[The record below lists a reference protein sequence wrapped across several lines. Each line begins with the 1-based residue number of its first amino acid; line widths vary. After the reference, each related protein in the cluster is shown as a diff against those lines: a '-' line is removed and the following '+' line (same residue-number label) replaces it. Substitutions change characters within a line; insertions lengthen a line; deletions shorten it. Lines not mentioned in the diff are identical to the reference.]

1 MRRREFIA
9 LLGSAAAGWPLAAR
23 GQQAALPVVGF
34 LGSDS
39 PEFYT
44 DRLRAF
50 RDGLKETGHVE
61 GQNFAIEYRWAQGR
75 NDRLPEL
82 AEELVRHRPAAIV
95 TSTTPSALAL
105 KVATATI
112 PVVFF
117 IAGDPVALGL
127 VVSLNRPSG
136 NFTGTTTLTLEV
148 GTKWL
153 QLLHEMVPA
162 ASGFAIM
169 LNPTSP
175 DLAKAQARDLQ
186 AAASTLGL
194 QIHLLHAASERDF
207 DAVFAKVEEL
217 RAGGLIISSDSF
229 FFTRAEQ
236 LAAMAL
242 RRAVPTIFGFREYPV
257 AGGLMSYGA
266 NLLDAHRALGIYTG
280 RILKGEKPADLPV
293 QQAVKVDFVINMATA
308 RALRIDVS
316 PALLI
321 RADEVIE

>member
-9 LLGSAAAGWPLAAR
+9 LLGGAAAARPLAAR
-23 GQQAALPVVGF
+23 GQQAAMPVIGF

-50 RDGLKETGHVE
+50 HDGLKETGHVE

-82 AEELVRHRPAAIV
+82 AKELVRHRPAAIV

-105 KVATATI
+105 KVANTTI

-127 VVSLNRPSG
+127 VASLNRPSG

-153 QLLHEMVPA
+153 QLLHEIVPA
-162 ASGFAIM
+162 ASG
-169 LNPTSP
+169 L
-175 DLAKAQARDLQ
+175 
-186 AAASTLGL
+186 
-194 QIHLLHAASERDF
+194 
-207 DAVFAKVEEL
+207 
-217 RAGGLIISSDSF
+217 
-229 FFTRAEQ
+229 
-236 LAAMAL
+236 
-242 RRAVPTIFGFREYPV
+242 
-257 AGGLMSYGA
+257 SYGRK
-266 NLLDAHRALGIYTG
+266 L
-280 RILKGEKPADLPV
+280 V
-293 QQAVKVDFVINMATA
+293 TA
-308 RALRIDVS
+308 
-316 PALLI
+316 
-321 RADEVIE
+321 